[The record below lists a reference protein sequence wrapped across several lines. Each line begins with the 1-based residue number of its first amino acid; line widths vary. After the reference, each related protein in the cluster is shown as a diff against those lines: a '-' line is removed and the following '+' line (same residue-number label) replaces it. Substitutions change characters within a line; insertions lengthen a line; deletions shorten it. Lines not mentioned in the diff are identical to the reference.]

1 MTPMSPCCMTFFNL
15 SYKFLMLARGSD
27 RRWRQLLQSTVI
39 ASSASTPRLLTQR
52 SSFSREFFLSKPHWS
67 WHKMVSHPAASK
79 QKNSANALGEI
90 PHLQPHAPLKPQ
102 L

>member
-39 ASSASTPRLLTQR
+39 ASSASTPRLLT
-52 SSFSREFFLSKPHWS
+52 
-67 WHKMVSHPAASK
+67 
-79 QKNSANALGEI
+79 
-90 PHLQPHAPLKPQ
+90 
-102 L
+102 